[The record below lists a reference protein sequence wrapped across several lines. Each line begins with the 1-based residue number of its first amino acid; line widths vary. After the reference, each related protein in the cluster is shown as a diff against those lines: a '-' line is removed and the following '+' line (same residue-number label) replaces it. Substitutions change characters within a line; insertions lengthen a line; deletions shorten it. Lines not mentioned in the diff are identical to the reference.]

1 MSAPAFHDPDPY
13 AALRVPNYRA
23 YLLGSFLA
31 NLGRQ
36 AVTVAAAW
44 EIYTWTHSATALGLV
59 GLVNVIP
66 LLVLSLPAGV
76 LADRVDRRRIIG
88 WSQLAAAVISGAL
101 VALSVGR
108 DRGWIPAWGPLRA
121 GNALVRAV
129 AGVFER
135 HAAPGE
141 LHFDEPAL
149 PLMFVL
155 LLVLAC
161 VRILAWPARAS
172 LLPRLLP
179 RSALGNA
186 ITWNASAFEIAT
198 VAGPALAGFLVA
210 GLGYRAVYLLDVVL
224 GVTFCVLL
232 RRVRY
237 LDAGGPASGPAARPH
252 WLEGAKFIWSRKV
265 ILGASALDLFA
276 TLLGGAT
283 MLLPVFAD
291 QILHTG
297 PIGLGWLRAAPSLGA
312 CVMAMRLAHRDPMV
326 RPGRSMLWAV
336 AGFGGAILV
345 FGLSHW
351 FWLSFAALVVS
362 GACDNVSVVV
372 RSSLV
377 QFLTPDALRGRVTG
391 VNQMFIGSSN
401 EIGALRAG
409 LMGALVGPVA
419 AVLIGGAGTLAV
431 VAAVAWAVPPLRRLP
446 ALHTLRAG

>member
-1 MSAPAFHDPDPY
+1 MAATASPDHDPY

-36 AVTVAAAW
+36 GVTVAASW
-44 EIYTWTHSATALGLV
+44 EIYQWTHSATALGLV

-66 LLVLSLPAGV
+66 LLALSLPAGA

-88 WSQLAAAVISGAL
+88 WGQWAVAGISGAL
-101 VALSVGR
+101 ALLSVGH
-108 DRGWIPAWGPLRA
+108 DRIPAWAPLRA
-121 GNALVRAV
+121 GNALVASI
-129 AGVFER
+129 AGFFER
-135 HAAPGE
+135 HAEPGS
-141 LHFDEPAL
+141 LRFDEPAL
-149 PLMFVL
+149 PLMFAL
-155 LLVLAC
+155 LFVMAC
-161 VRILAWPARAS
+161 VRILSWPARAS
-172 LLPRLLP
+172 IIPRLLP

-210 GLGYRAVYLLDVVL
+210 GLGYRAVYLLDVGL
-224 GVTFCVLL
+224 GVTFCLLL
-232 RRVRY
+232 RRVAY
-237 LDAGGPASGPAARPH
+237 LDESAPPPHVQAGGPH
-252 WLEGAKFIWSRKV
+252 WLEGVRFIWSRKL
-265 ILGASALDLFA
+265 ILGASVLDLFA

-291 QILHTG
+291 QILHVG

-312 CVMAMRLAHRDPMV
+312 VAMAMALAHRQPLAS
-326 RPGRSMLWAV
+326 PGRAMLWAV
-336 AGFGGAILV
+336 AGFGVAIIG
-345 FGLSHW
+345 FGLSQW
-351 FWLSFAALVVS
+351 YWLSFAALIVS
-362 GACDNVSVVV
+362 GMCDNISVVV

-401 EIGALRAG
+401 EVGALRAG

-419 AVLIGGAGTLAV
+419 AVVIGGLGTLGV
-431 VAAVAWAVPPLRRLP
+431 VAAVAWAVPALRRVP
-446 ALHTLRAG
+446 ALHTLRPE